1 MSLAVTSVGTRRLLD
16 PVLAVVFPSRCPAC
30 GDSVTQPTRGP
41 LCVQCWG
48 ALPKHEHPTCRC
60 GFSLP
65 EGLRGLCG
73 RCRRGRTPF
82 AAGVSLGPFEG
93 SLRILI
99 HELKYKGHRRVAA
112 RLAEALVAEEA
123 IAELLSEG
131 ALVVPVPLHPRR
143 ARLRGFNQSELLA
156 RELAARRGLEIA
168 CGVLVRHTDTPSQ
181 TGLSAAGRR
190 RNVAGAFA
198 VGEARRV
205 RDRVVVLVDDVFTT
219 GATAMACT
227 RALRASG
234 ATQVRLVT
242 AARVS

>member
-16 PVLAVVFPSRCPAC
+16 PVLAVVFPCRCPAC
-30 GDSVTQPTRGP
+30 GDSVTRPTRGP
-41 LCVQCWG
+41 LCVRCWG
-48 ALPKHEHPTCRC
+48 ALPKHDHPTCRC

-65 EGLRGLCG
+65 ESLRGLCG
-73 RCRRGRTPF
+73 RCRRGLTPF
-82 AAGVSLGPFEG
+82 AAGASLGPFEG

-112 RLAEALVAEEA
+112 RLAEALLAEEA
-123 IAELLSEG
+123 VAELLSEG
-131 ALVVPVPLHPRR
+131 ALVVPVPLHRRR

-156 RELAARRGLEIA
+156 RELGARRGLDVA
-168 CGVLVRHTDTPSQ
+168 CDVLVRHRDTPSQ
-181 TGLSAAGRR
+181 TGLSAARRR
-190 RNVAGAFA
+190 RNVSAAFA
-198 VGEARRV
+198 VSQGRRV

-227 RALRASG
+227 RVLRASG